1 MNRNNHFNVSNRR
14 TGLKCRLFSRR
25 LLALAAASAL
35 TVGGLTGVNLHAAT
49 QTWAPGGVDGSG
61 NWDTSTSNWNPGS
74 TTWVNGSVAAF
85 GLGGNSSQT
94 VTIDTTGIT
103 AGGLTFNTMGSGAY
117 YTIAGTSTDNLTL
130 SNASGVNIVMNAN
143 ATITAPVTI
152 DNNLLVSGNHTLTVS
167 GGGFSFA
174 SGVTVTFGTGN
185 MANAPT
191 VLGGGGGGGG
201 SSPNLIFD
209 GGTFQTFDLGQGV
222 ASLISEGGSGIYNT
236 FDANNN
242 GTSGVESSIT
252 QTAAGTT
259 FVLQDGTINMVAD
272 NSSSFNAGTLQIGS
286 ANSANPTNVV
296 FGYQVSSN
304 NNSNLPASNV
314 TISLDDGMLTQAS
327 GNVTINSNTYTVD
340 TASNTLA
347 NNLVLGGASDTINAG
362 TANALILT
370 GAISGTGPLT
380 LNSGSSSQTVA
391 LTGNNTYSGG
401 TTIDGAGG
409 AGIGSNTA
417 FGTGGVTI
425 GSNGNSQIKY
435 GSSSLTIANSLTL
448 AAASNDTINMHGNS
462 DTWSGVIGG
471 SGALTVIDSHNT
483 GGQLTLS
490 GVNTYTGGTTVGDNT
505 NSVSLNLTGSLANS
519 NITILSHAGMTGTG
533 TLNWNLVGDTGNL
546 ITADGGLTITNLN
559 LDIHT
564 SGTQT
569 QSQYVVAN
577 YTGGSLTGSSFASVL
592 GLPAGWSIN
601 YGSLDP
607 NEIVLVSVPTLYWTS
622 SNTGTALADN
632 SGNWDTTGGNT
643 VWSTAASSGTA
654 QAWVNGDMASFGA
667 GGTGPVTVTID
678 TTGITAGGI
687 TFNAMGTG
695 GSYTIASAGAGD
707 NLNLTGGTTIT
718 MNADATISAPI
729 VGTGALNITGSHT
742 LTLSSL
748 TNSYSGGTIIN
759 SGATLEVTG
768 VITGAVVDNGTF
780 DVNDGFAITDLS
792 GNGAMTFPGSAGL
805 SVNTTGADTFSGT
818 LTASLTNAQLAVFGT
833 GSLALTGN
841 LSGFAGEYSSAGSL
855 TLAGS
860 TLLNSSALLNPES
873 NGTINV
879 AYSNLNGNAVTF
891 NGTNGFL
898 DLIGPGT
905 SGTLGTIGILDT
917 AGTTVNTIDAGGGTL
932 TIASPIQSANTG
944 SGGSNTLVLQNGTF
958 ILGSTNNVTDFIDNG
973 TLQIGNNAGPLST
986 VQFDTASNLP
996 ASSIGINM
1004 EGGELQFTGSG
1015 TVTISNAITDTSS
1028 NDIIDGGGSINTLTI
1043 SNSITNATGS
1053 TLTLQN
1059 GDFILTGTNNS
1070 TFSGGSL
1077 QIGNGSIGGIVNFA
1091 AATNLPGTGAS
1102 IALGAATLNYTGGI
1116 AITIDN
1122 AILVSTGSSNVIS
1135 ANAQQL
1141 TLSNSITNTGGTLT
1155 LDNGTFVLTGT
1166 NSGVGEFTGGTLQI
1180 GNGTTAGT
1188 VDFGASANMPGSG
1201 ATVAMDIGTLNY
1213 TGTGNIS
1220 LSSPFTLAGANTINT
1235 GTGGDLTLFG
1245 TVTGTG
1251 SLTVNGDGISNQ
1263 ILFIDNTTSY
1273 TGTTTIT
1280 GGTLEF
1286 GGDTSGLTGNIT
1298 DNAALAF
1305 LQSTSSSVSGIIS
1318 GTGSVTE
1325 QDASGTTLTLSGNN
1339 TYSGTTTITTGTL
1352 EFTGDTSGLSG
1363 GIVNNSALVFAQS
1376 ANSSFNQV
1384 ISGTG
1389 SVTQQGT
1396 AILTLSAANTYS
1408 GNTTVNAG
1416 STLNVTGTLYQGSGL
1431 GNVLDNGTM
1440 DVANGFTIG
1449 SLTGTGTL
1457 DLSNTATPLFVTASS
1472 IFGGAVEGNGLL
1484 EASGTDITLTLN
1496 GSLAAFTGSLTSANG
1511 GNIVVGTGAGQLA
1524 SSVSLNISNNLSIS
1538 LSYGTL
1544 ASAGN
1549 AVNFTGNTGTAGE
1562 LLVTGT
1568 GTGTLGAITITDTSG
1583 NTTNTIDGNGVAN
1596 TLTLNGAITS
1606 NNTGGSNT
1614 LLLQNGTFV
1623 LANANNSADFVG
1635 NGNLQIGNGA
1645 TEGVAQFTSASNLPA
1660 STVGIVLNQGI
1671 LDYTGTGNATVAN
1684 GITITGANSILE
1696 NSSTAGTETLT
1707 GSITNATASN
1717 ILAFS
1722 GGTFNLDE
1730 AGSGS
1735 GTFQIGDAPSTVIV
1749 SNANAFGSGAI
1760 LLTTGSTLET
1770 SGAAAGSG
1778 STLAITGGNYTQQ
1791 AGSTLKLLVTGGGND
1806 SIQLG
1811 SGNATLN
1818 GILDLI
1824 FASGS
1829 NPAKGDTYTVIGTT
1843 GSVTG
1848 NFTTVQLS
1856 GPGLPGSPILRGVS
1870 SFDSGIGE
1878 IVTLETQYFLNLS
1891 SLTPNEQAVAVY
1903 LNNNAIGPNTPVVIQ
1918 NVLNTIAGEST
1929 SQQAAF
1935 LDSVT
1940 PQAYA
1945 QLTEQSIQDNTFLA
1959 QQLFQQVENAFDAG
1973 GFNTSGLTMLKTNAQ
1988 DPFTVSMDAAMA
2000 SAQQQAQNSVAY
2012 LDSLA
2017 MPGAGPEVPTQES
2030 PTSGFSGF
2038 VLGSITVDQLP
2049 ENNGFP
2055 DQHFTTGNVLAGLD
2069 YRLNRNLV
2077 VGALFNWGYTGG
2089 TMDSYGSRQQ
2099 SSSYTP
2105 GVFVGY
2111 KQGGFYADGLVS
2123 YTYNT
2128 YKINRNVSST
2138 VATGEPDSNEYDTNA
2153 LVGYYFPIAK
2163 GLQAGPAAGVGF
2175 TQLNTSGYSETGSPF
2190 DLTIAKQHADSLRSL
2205 LGMQALYTFVP
2216 KSMPLPININFNAF
2230 WQHEFLN
2237 SSRDI
2242 TASFT
2247 QLGGGGSFL
2256 YNTAGPSRDSALL
2269 GLGAGGYVTKD
2280 VSLFVNY
2287 EIQVGDKNQFAQTV
2301 MAGVAV
2307 SF

>member
-1 MNRNNHFNVSNRR
+1 M
-14 TGLKCRLFSRR
+14 
-25 LLALAAASAL
+25 
-35 TVGGLTGVNLHAAT
+35 
-49 QTWAPGGVDGSG
+49 
-61 NWDTSTSNWNPGS
+61 
-74 TTWVNGSVAAF
+74 
-85 GLGGNSSQT
+85 
-94 VTIDTTGIT
+94 
-103 AGGLTFNTMGSGAY
+103 
-117 YTIAGTSTDNLTL
+117 
-130 SNASGVNIVMNAN
+130 
-143 ATITAPVTI
+143 
-152 DNNLLVSGNHTLTVS
+152 
-167 GGGFSFA
+167 
-174 SGVTVTFGTGN
+174 
-185 MANAPT
+185 
-191 VLGGGGGGGG
+191 
-201 SSPNLIFD
+201 
-209 GGTFQTFDLGQGV
+209 
-222 ASLISEGGSGIYNT
+222 
-236 FDANNN
+236 
-242 GTSGVESSIT
+242 ESSIT

-286 ANSANPTNVV
+286 ATSAHASVLV
-296 FGYQVSSN
+296 FGYQVNSN
-304 NNSNLPASNV
+304 NDNNLPASNV
-314 TISLDDGMLTQAS
+314 LINLDNGTLTQAS
-327 GNVTINSNTYTVD
+327 GNVTINSNTFNVD
-340 TASNTLA
+340 TASNTIA
-347 NNLVLGGASDTINAG
+347 NNIS
-362 TANALILT
+362 LT
-370 GAISGTGPLT
+370 GTGDAINSGTNSAIPLIISGNLTGSAPLVI
-380 LNSGSSSQTVA
+380 NNDGSTNTIA
-391 LTGNNTYSGG
+391 LTGNNTGYSGNI
-401 TTIDGAGG
+401 TIDGGKLG
-409 AGIGSNTA
+409 TTTNTG
-417 FGTGGVTI
+417 FGTGSVTLNSTTSVAQI
-425 GSNGNSQIKY
+425 NYPSPALDIPNNLIVAGSG
-435 GSSSLTIANSLTL
+435 ANV
-448 AAASNDTINMHGNS
+448 INMHGNS
-462 DTWSGVIGG
+462 GTWSGIISG
-471 SGALTVIDSHNT
+471 SGTGGLTIVDSKNT
-483 GGQLTLS
+483 GAQLTLP
-490 GVNTYTGGTTVGDNT
+490 GANTFTGPITVGDST
-505 NSVSLNLTGSLANS
+505 NNVSLNLTGSLANS

-592 GLPAGWSIN
+592 GLPAGWFIN

-607 NEIVLVSVPTLYWTS
+607 NEIVLVSVPTLYWTG

-643 VWSTAASSGTA
+643 VWSSAATGGTA

-707 NLNLTGGTTIT
+707 NLNINGGTTLT
-718 MNADATISAPI
+718 MNANATISAPI
-729 VGTGALNITGSHT
+729 VGSGALNITGSHT

-759 SGATLEVTG
+759 SGATLAVTG
-768 VITGAVVDNGTF
+768 AIAGAVVDNGTF
-780 DVNDGFAITDLS
+780 DVQDGFGITDLS

-841 LSGFAGEYSSAGSL
+841 LAGFAGEYSSAGSL

-860 TLLNSSALLNPES
+860 TLLNSSALLNPAS

-905 SGTLGTIGILDT
+905 SGTLGTIGLLDT

-944 SGGSNTLVLQNGTF
+944 GNNTLVLQNGT
-958 ILGSTNNVTDFIDNG
+958 LVLTSTNNASDFLNNG
-973 TLQIGNNAGPLST
+973 TLQIGNNAGPEAT
-986 VQFDTASNLP
+986 VQFTSAANLP
-996 ASSIGINM
+996 STGIGINM

-1028 NDIIDGGGSINTLTI
+1028 NDIIDGGGTGNTLTL

-1059 GDFILTGTNNS
+1059 GDFLLTGTNNT

-1116 AITIDN
+1116 AITIGN

-1141 TLSNSITNTGGTLT
+1141 TLSNSITNTGGTL
-1155 LDNGTFVLTGT
+1155 DMQNGIFVLAGT
-1166 NSGVGEFTGGTLQI
+1166 NNATFSGGTLQI
-1180 GNGTTAGT
+1180 GNSTTAGT

-1201 ATVAMDIGTLNY
+1201 ATVAMDIGTLAY
-1213 TGTGNIS
+1213 TGTGNIG
-1220 LSSPFTLAGANTINT
+1220 LSSPFTLSGSNTINT

-1245 TVTGTG
+1245 TVTGSG
-1251 SLTVNGDGISNQ
+1251 SLTVNGDGISNH
-1263 ILFIDNTTSY
+1263 ILFIDNTANY
-1273 TGTTTIT
+1273 TGTTAIT

-1318 GTGSVTE
+1318 GTGSVSE
-1325 QDASGTTLTLSGNN
+1325 LGASGTTLTLSGNN
-1339 TYSGTTTITTGTL
+1339 TYSGTTTINSGTL
-1352 EFTGDTSGLSG
+1352 EFTGDTSGLG
-1363 GIVNNSALVFAQS
+1363 GAMVNNSALVFAQS
-1376 ANSSFNQV
+1376 TNSSFNQI

-1389 SVTQQGT
+1389 SVTQAGT
-1396 AILTLSAANTYS
+1396 ATLTLSAANTYS

-1416 STLNVTGTLYQGSGL
+1416 GTLNVTGSLYQGAGH

-1457 DLSNTATPLFVTASS
+1457 NLSNTTSPLIVTASS

-1484 EASGTDITLTLN
+1484 EASGTGITLTLN

-1562 LLVTGT
+1562 LLVTGS

-1596 TLTLNGAITS
+1596 TLTLGGSITS
-1606 NNTGGSNT
+1606 AGAGVNT
-1614 LLLQNGTFV
+1614 LILQNGTFV
-1623 LANANNSADFVG
+1623 LNGTSNSSFASG
-1635 NGNLQIGNGA
+1635 ALQIGNGTTA
-1645 TEGVAQFTSASNLPA
+1645 GVAQFTSASNLPA

-1791 AGSTLKLLVTGGGND
+1791 AGSTLKLLVTGSGND
-1806 SIQLG
+1806 
-1811 SGNATLN
+1811 
-1818 GILDLI
+1818 
-1824 FASGS
+1824 
-1829 NPAKGDTYTVIGTT
+1829 
-1843 GSVTG
+1843 
-1848 NFTTVQLS
+1848 
-1856 GPGLPGSPILRGVS
+1856 
-1870 SFDSGIGE
+1870 
-1878 IVTLETQYFLNLS
+1878 
-1891 SLTPNEQAVAVY
+1891 
-1903 LNNNAIGPNTPVVIQ
+1903 
-1918 NVLNTIAGEST
+1918 
-1929 SQQAAF
+1929 
-1935 LDSVT
+1935 
-1940 PQAYA
+1940 
-1945 QLTEQSIQDNTFLA
+1945 
-1959 QQLFQQVENAFDAG
+1959 
-1973 GFNTSGLTMLKTNAQ
+1973 
-1988 DPFTVSMDAAMA
+1988 
-2000 SAQQQAQNSVAY
+2000 
-2012 LDSLA
+2012 
-2017 MPGAGPEVPTQES
+2017 
-2030 PTSGFSGF
+2030 
-2038 VLGSITVDQLP
+2038 
-2049 ENNGFP
+2049 
-2055 DQHFTTGNVLAGLD
+2055 
-2069 YRLNRNLV
+2069 
-2077 VGALFNWGYTGG
+2077 
-2089 TMDSYGSRQQ
+2089 
-2099 SSSYTP
+2099 
-2105 GVFVGY
+2105 
-2111 KQGGFYADGLVS
+2111 
-2123 YTYNT
+2123 
-2128 YKINRNVSST
+2128 
-2138 VATGEPDSNEYDTNA
+2138 
-2153 LVGYYFPIAK
+2153 
-2163 GLQAGPAAGVGF
+2163 
-2175 TQLNTSGYSETGSPF
+2175 
-2190 DLTIAKQHADSLRSL
+2190 
-2205 LGMQALYTFVP
+2205 
-2216 KSMPLPININFNAF
+2216 
-2230 WQHEFLN
+2230 
-2237 SSRDI
+2237 
-2242 TASFT
+2242 
-2247 QLGGGGSFL
+2247 
-2256 YNTAGPSRDSALL
+2256 
-2269 GLGAGGYVTKD
+2269 
-2280 VSLFVNY
+2280 
-2287 EIQVGDKNQFAQTV
+2287 
-2301 MAGVAV
+2301 
-2307 SF
+2307 